1 MTSSKIGREDVKL
14 HAEGS
19 GSIGEFK
26 SVMNLALTAVGVGV
40 LALPVAIAQSG
51 YGIGILLLLVTW
63 ALTQSMMHL
72 LFKCI
77 QTARRSGNTNINS
90 YSAIG
95 DLAYGKIGKYAV
107 AFSMYLGLS
116 AICVILIQLT
126 GMCLSQLTGTLTL
139 TKWTLI
145 AALCILP
152 LSLLP
157 SLKEIGILSFI
168 GVVAVLTVCVA
179 VLVVAIAIDPN
190 ERGPVEATPVSFPGF
205 AIGFLEFMNGFT
217 VAPVIPSII
226 LSMKNPDKYPR
237 VAAIGFALIALVFA
251 VIGFGGYM
259 AFGKDVL
266 GYGLITVGMAKKA
279 NAIGSS
285 AYATVCQVSII
296 IVCLAHF
303 VVMFNPIA
311 QLSDSSMSKILP
323 TRSSGLLIAGRI
335 FARTM
340 LVGLMLIPA
349 VFIPHFG
356 VIVDLVAA
364 TVVLPLQVMMPILF
378 YAKICKQDITRLS
391 STKKYFVFIAFGVS
405 IVICIAAMVYGLY
418 KTIANWP

>member
-1 MTSSKIGREDVKL
+1 MTASPKYQSDNIKVQTESTGT
-14 HAEGS
+14 
-19 GSIGEFK
+19 IGEFK
-26 SVMNLALTAVGVGV
+26 SIMNLALTAVGVGV

-72 LFKCI
+72 LFRCI
-77 QTARRSGNTNINS
+77 QTARSTRSLQVDS
-90 YSAIG
+90 YAAIG
-95 DLAYGKIGKYAV
+95 ELAYGKKGKYAV
-107 AFSMYLGLS
+107 AFAMYLGLS

-126 GMCLSQLTGTLTL
+126 GMCLYQLTGSM
-139 TKWTLI
+139 TKTNWTLI

-157 SLKEIGILSFI
+157 SLKEIGVLSFI

-179 VLVVAIAIDPN
+179 VLVVAIAMDPS
-190 ERGPVEATPVSFPGF
+190 ERGSVEATPIDFPGF

-226 LSMKNPDKYPR
+226 LSMQNPDQYPR

-259 AFGKDVL
+259 AFGSDVL
-266 GYGLITVGMAKKA
+266 GYGLITVGMVKKKDA
-279 NAIGSS
+279 LGSS

-311 QLSDSSMSKILP
+311 QLSDSIVSKTTSRPLIKIAFSM
-323 TRSSGLLIAGRI
+323 
-335 FARTM
+335 FARGC
-340 LVGLMLIPA
+340 LVALMLIPA

-356 VIVDLVAA
+356 IIVDLVAA
-364 TVVLPLQVMMPILF
+364 TVVLPLQVIMPILF
-378 YAKICKQDITRLS
+378 YVRICRHSIDKMST
-391 STKKYFVFIAFGVS
+391 TKKYALYGAFGVS